1 MTPVAPPRALPRIG
15 YARAIRLVVVVV
27 VAAAVVFFVL
37 RVNWHQTWSAIR
49 GASPTILVFAALVN
63 MLSLALKAVRWW
75 LFLKA
80 AGSPS
85 LRLAL
90 RATFAGAAL
99 NNILIANAGEA
110 GRVLLVARSSGLP
123 SEKVLAT
130 LALERLFEFAGY
142 VVMFVAAVVV
152 LPLPDPLDAMRPYAL
167 AAAALLFLGLVYLAR
182 HPEGLEAPAFSG
194 TGFMRRAAHYGRGFL
209 HALTA
214 VSTPK
219 RFVQSMAI
227 AVVVWALQIATYHL
241 TARAAGFGI
250 PVAGTVAAILAVNL
264 GFAVRA
270 TPGNVGVFQAIYAMT
285 AVAFGMDADVAV
297 GVALLIQTQQ
307 ILPITLIGVL
317 VAPEAMRITSATQ
330 PAAGGA

>member
-1 MTPVAPPRALPRIG
+1 MTPVGPARTPRRGSAQ
-15 YARAIRLVVVVV
+15 AIRVAILLIVLVGLT
-27 VAAAVVFFVL
+27 VFVS
-37 RVNWHQTWSAIR
+37 RVNWVQTWSAIR
-49 GASPTILVFAALVN
+49 SASLPILAVATVIN

-75 LFLKA
+75 LFLEA

-110 GRVLLVARSSGLP
+110 ARVVLVSRSSALP

-142 VVMFVAAVVV
+142 VMMFVVAILVV
-152 LPLPDPLDAMRPYAL
+152 PLPAVLDQLRPFAL
-167 AAAALLFLGLVYLAR
+167 VVAALLLVALVYLAR
-182 HPEGLEAPAFSG
+182 RPQQMEAPPLARISL
-194 TGFMRRAAHYGRGFL
+194 MERVADYRRGFFR
-209 HALTA
+209 ALSN
-214 VSTPK
+214 VSTPR
-219 RFVQSMAI
+219 RFIEAMAI
-227 AVVVWALQIATYHL
+227 SVVVWALQIATYQL
-241 TARAAGFGI
+241 TANAAAFRI
-250 PVAGTVAAILAVNL
+250 PLAGTVAAILAVNL
-264 GFAVRA
+264 GFAIRA

-297 GVALLIQTQQ
+297 GVGLLIQTQQ
-307 ILPITLIGVL
+307 ILPITLIGLL
-317 VAPEAMRITSATQ
+317 VAPEARRITAASP

>member
-1 MTPVAPPRALPRIG
+1 MRA
-15 YARAIRLVVVVV
+15 VVVGV
-27 VAAAVVFFVL
+27 VAAALVFFVL
-37 RVNWHQTWSAIR
+37 RVNWHQTWSVIR
-49 GASPTILVFAALVN
+49 GASLTILGVAALVN

-110 GRVLLVARSSGLP
+110 GRVFLVARSSGLP

-130 LALERLFEFAGY
+130 LALERLFELAGY

-167 AAAALLFLGLVYLAR
+167 AAAALLFMGLVYLAR
-182 HPEGLEAPAFSG
+182 HPEGLETPAFSG

-227 AVVVWALQIATYHL
+227 AVVVWGLQIATYQL
-241 TARAAGFGI
+241 TARAAGFDI

-297 GVALLIQTQQ
+297 GVGLLIQTQQ
-307 ILPITLIGVL
+307 ILPITVIGIL
-317 VAPEAMRITSATQ
+317 VAPETMRFTSATQ